1 MAEPT
6 PAAQRPLLYID
17 CFAGLSGDMMLGALL
32 DLSPAT
38 ADAIHEAL
46 GAVSHL
52 GFLLMEGE
60 VERSGIRAR
69 TLRVGVT
76 DEPGQPERSW
86 AEIRA
91 IIEGAALGHGVE
103 ARALAMFE
111 ALATA
116 ESRVHGVAPEAVH
129 FHEVGAVDS
138 IVDVVGVAAGLDHLG
153 AEVHAARVPLSG
165 GGFVTCR
172 HGTIPLPAPAALALL
187 EGIPVYGT
195 DLQEELVTPTGAAI
209 LRTQVER
216 FGPLP
221 PMRPAALGWGAGAR
235 DRPERPGLLRLVLG
249 HAPLEA
255 REAAC
260 VVIEANV
267 DDMTGELAGHA
278 IERALAAGALDAWAT
293 PITMKKGRPAIQLG
307 VLARRSDLEALG
319 ALILRETTSIGLRF
333 TEVGRL
339 ELPRRVVVVD
349 TPYGPIPVKLSGGG
363 AAGAPTNVA
372 PEFDACREAA
382 LRCDVPLKL
391 VLAAAAAAALG
402 QS

>member
-6 PAAQRPLLYID
+6 AAAQRPILYVD
-17 CFAGLSGDMMLGALL
+17 CFAGISGDMMLGALL
-32 DLSPAT
+32 DLGQAT

-69 TLRVGVT
+69 TVRVGVT
-76 DEPGQPERSW
+76 DEPDQPERSW
-86 AEIRA
+86 AQIRA
-91 IIEGAALGHGVE
+91 IIEGSALGEGVK

-111 ALATA
+111 ALARA
-116 ESRVHGVAPEAVH
+116 EGRVHGVAPEAVH

-138 IVDVVGVAAGLDHLG
+138 IVDVIGVAAGLAHVD

-165 GGFVTCR
+165 GGFVESR
-172 HGTIPLPAPAALALL
+172 HGTLPLPAPATLALL
-187 EGIPVYGT
+187 EGVPVYGT
-195 DLQEELVTPTGAAI
+195 DLHEELVTPTGAAI
-209 LRTQVER
+209 LRSQVAR
-216 FGPLP
+216 FGALP
-221 PMRPAALGWGAGAR
+221 PMRPTAIGWGAGTR
-235 DRPERPGLLRLVLG
+235 DRPGRPGLLRLVLG
-249 HAPLEA
+249 EPPLEA

-278 IERALAAGALDAWAT
+278 IERALAAGALDAWAA
-293 PITMKKGRPAIQLG
+293 PITMKKGRPALQLG
-307 VLARRSDLEALG
+307 VLALRADLEKLG
-319 ALILRETTSIGLRF
+319 ALVLRETTSIGLRF

-339 ELPRRVVVVD
+339 ELPRRVVVVE
-349 TPYGPIPVKLSGGG
+349 TAYGPIPVKLSGGG
-363 AAGAPTNVA
+363 AAGVPTNVA

-382 LRCDVPLKL
+382 LRADVPLKL
-391 VLAAAAAAALG
+391 VIAAAAAAALG
-402 QS
+402 RT